1 MQSPEAAEAA
11 FYAAFSGMNLQ
22 AMKSVWAEGADS
34 LCIHPA
40 GMPIAGYAAIMA
52 SWADILGGHQGVELQ
67 CEPISRLHGPDS
79 MVSTVYEHFK
89 PPGVTAPLAP
99 VLATNVYRL
108 LGGRW
113 KLVVHHAS
121 PVVSQV
127 QGGRDP
133 ASQTR
138 H

>member
-1 MQSPEAAEAA
+1 MESPEAAEAA
-11 FYAAFSGMNLQ
+11 FYAAFASLNLQ
-22 AMKSVWAEGADS
+22 AMKSVWAEGADC

-40 GMPIAGYAAIMA
+40 SMPIAGYVAIMA
-52 SWADILGGHQGVELQ
+52 SWADILVGNQSVELQ

-89 PPGVTAPLAP
+89 PAGVTAALAP

-108 LGGRW
+108 LGGQW

-121 PVVSQV
+121 PVVREV
-127 QGGRDP
+127 QSGRDP
-133 ASQTR
+133 TSQTK